1 MKKLL
6 SLLLVL
12 LILLPA
18 GGAALTAGAES
29 LAQGTEGFAEISDLD
44 GLLAIADDP
53 DGKYLL
59 TADID
64 MAGVIWQ
71 PIPFRGTLDG
81 AGHTLYN
88 LQIETVGEETRV
100 TRDGNL
106 IPYDTEFSGLFSVME
121 QATIRDLKLV
131 GANLAVESET
141 HCFVGLLAGYMYR
154 CSIQGCS
161 VQGKARL
168 INHAVQTGV
177 GGIVGYGAG
186 DFSYCRADVELIFE
200 DRNLDARCEQFMG
213 GILSCGLANV
223 EDCIVHIDGYDSC
236 HGYVH
241 NGGLVGMYFYCGMDV
256 HAQSVRRNEIY
267 GQISFFEDNWNRRA
281 YCDPTL
287 GEPLSMPGNY
297 YSNESE
303 FERNEVFE
311 YDKVLLPEKCEEPE
325 VHTTLVSPTCEDW
338 GYAIHECKNCGYSW
352 ADSYFPPQ
360 HTPGDWE
367 IVTPADETHEGLRE
381 KHCTLCGELLVR
393 ESYALE
399 AAEPEE
405 PAATEEVVAVRGAD
419 TTETLGVVFRR
430 SAQARHAQDATG
442 TLIWVSDDPEIA
454 SVDPDGTIHGLR
466 HGETTVRYDSEDGLF
481 HGVCRVTVYYSF
493 WQWFLIVFC
502 FGWLWY
508 V

>member
-6 SLLLVL
+6 SLLLVFL
-12 LILLPA
+12 FLLPA
-18 GGAALTAGAES
+18 GGAALAES
-29 LAQGTEGFAEISDLD
+29 AETPAKDFVEISDLD

-53 DGKYLL
+53 DGNYLL

-64 MAGVIWQ
+64 MASVIWQ

-88 LQIETVGEETRV
+88 LKIESVGAETRV

-106 IPYDTEFSGLFSVME
+106 IPYDTVFAGLFSVME
-121 QATIRDLKLV
+121 EATVIDLKLV
-131 GANLAVESET
+131 GAELSVESEE

-161 VQGKARL
+161 VQGRARL
-168 INHAVQTGV
+168 INHAVQSGI

-186 DFSYCRADVELIFE
+186 DFGYCRADVELIFE
-200 DRNLDARCEQFMG
+200 DRNLESRCEQFMG
-213 GILSCGLANV
+213 GILACGLVNI
-223 EDCIVHIDGYDSC
+223 EDCIVHIQGYDSC

-241 NGGLVGMYFYCGMDV
+241 NGGLVGMYYYCGMDV
-256 HAQSVRRNEIY
+256 HSQSVRRNEIY
-267 GQISFFEDNWNRRA
+267 GQISFFEDNPNRRA
-281 YCDPTL
+281 YCEPTL
-287 GEPLSMPGNY
+287 GEEMSVPGNY

-303 FERNEVFE
+303 FERNEVFT
-311 YDKVLLPEKCEEPE
+311 YDKVLLPEPCEEPE
-325 VHTTLVSPTCEDW
+325 YRITLVSPTCEEW
-338 GYAIHECKNCGYSW
+338 GYAVHECKTCGYRW

-360 HTPGDWE
+360 HTPGEWE
-367 IVTPADETHEGLRE
+367 IVTPADETHEGVRE
-381 KHCTLCGELLVR
+381 KHCTLCGELLTR
-393 ESYALE
+393 ENYAY
-399 AAEPEE
+399 EPPE
-405 PAATEEVVAVRGAD
+405 PQATEIPVTVRGAD
-419 TTETLGVVFRR
+419 TTETLGVVFRG
-430 SAQARHAQDATG
+430 SAQAMHAQDATG
-442 TLIWVSDDPEIA
+442 PLTWTSDDPAIA

-466 HGETTVRYDSEDGLF
+466 HGETTVRYESEDGLF
-481 HGVCRVTVYYSF
+481 HGVCRVSVYYSF